1 MLGKQDLLPIAMLA
15 LLISCGIE
23 IGNPKQPTSGGS
35 ETENSAFLTEAVT
48 SPYDET
54 LSAISES
61 YSDSSA
67 SNLNLTGGF
76 SLAPIN
82 QQTCEE
88 SNGDVLV
95 TFKREGEFSFP
106 FTRKG
111 RKFLQEQVD
120 NITRTVT
127 YTSPDEQ
134 LQCNARGNKLKPTW
148 AKIDSL
154 KATIK
159 VNKIS
164 ERSLTRINQNKIVR
178 SGKVEVTGERQVQY
192 QKMSLTDAGRIITQT
207 ITKKMVRKTSYL
219 KQGVQTELKSTVA
232 NSENDPLVI
241 ENTIFAGQKTKV
253 NIKSGTIV
261 SNNEGEDTVTL
272 TYKDLIFIPDQGCSP
287 ESGEVTGTFTND
299 SDEVVSQFTLY
310 FTDERTYIKFA
321 DGVELDIEP
330 DRCEFETQ

>member
-1 MLGKQDLLPIAMLA
+1 MTRYNQLKNKMLGKQDLLPIAMLA

-241 ENTIFAGQKTKV
+241 ENTIFV
-253 NIKSGTIV
+253 IK
-261 SNNEGEDTVTL
+261 
-272 TYKDLIFIPDQGCSP
+272 
-287 ESGEVTGTFTND
+287 
-299 SDEVVSQFTLY
+299 
-310 FTDERTYIKFA
+310 
-321 DGVELDIEP
+321 
-330 DRCEFETQ
+330 